1 MESYLSGGN
10 PDADPSIGK
19 EDEPFR
25 PYTEPARGNPSPS
38 HPLSAPAGDETVQ
51 TLHDEP
57 GGPKVEVVSA
67 NDRITRIVIHLENG
81 KVLNLHCEY

>member
-1 MESYLSGGN
+1 MENYLSGRN
-10 PDADPSIGK
+10 PDGDPSMGK

-25 PYTEPARGNPSPS
+25 SYTDPGKGNAAHS
-38 HPLSAPAGDETVQ
+38 HPFSTPSDDETIQ

-57 GGPKVEVVSA
+57 GGPKVELVSSD
-67 NDRITRIVIHLENG
+67 NRITRIVIHLENG